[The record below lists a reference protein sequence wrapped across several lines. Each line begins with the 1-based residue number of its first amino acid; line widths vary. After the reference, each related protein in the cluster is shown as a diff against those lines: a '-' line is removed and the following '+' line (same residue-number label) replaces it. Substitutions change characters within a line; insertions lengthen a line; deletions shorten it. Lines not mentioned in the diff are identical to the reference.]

1 MSDTR
6 ETPGETDNKAEQLAA
21 HKKKGLSQTVE
32 AMCKE
37 FVEEEPDPIPQESM
51 VSFGGALT
59 NEQQSD
65 SCCS

>member
-37 FVEEEPDPIPQESM
+37 FVEEEPDPIPPREHG
-51 VSFGGALT
+51 VFWRGT
-59 NEQQSD
+59 HE
-65 SCCS
+65 